1 MPLDRFNV
9 TSRKFTIFW
18 LACTVIFN
26 LSSLKH
32 SVNFFLS
39 LSAVLGPMFLK
50 AARPS
55 SLYKPTLL
63 FLNLAFNLSMMYRS
77 HYEID
82 KEQNEKYLR
91 ENITK
96 SYKTAPEDSTDQIN
110 QELEDI
116 TAELNIGDRVETMAK
131 QQAFITFKDHKDN
144 FQNKPTCR
152 LINPAK
158 SNLGRV
164 RKQIVENINDKVRS
178 YTNANQW
185 KNTREVINWFSGL
198 NDKNQ
203 LSFITFDIVDF
214 YPSISENLLTKAL
227 IYSNF

>member
-1 MPLDRFNV
+1 
-9 TSRKFTIFW
+9 
-18 LACTVIFN
+18 
-26 LSSLKH
+26 
-32 SVNFFLS
+32 
-39 LSAVLGPMFLK
+39 
-50 AARPS
+50 
-55 SLYKPTLL
+55 
-63 FLNLAFNLSMMYRS
+63 MMYRS

-227 IYSNF
+227 IYSNFWPRPRDHHARRLVGLDTNISKKAQNYHQNS